1 MEARDERVSVPAGQG
16 RAVRVAAGARV
27 RVVDPHGGQVG
38 DLFAFNAAD
47 PSEHH
52 SAGHTRAHTNRLF
65 PAVGERFVTNRRRP
79 ILTLLADDSPGRHDM
94 LIPACD
100 PARYAQLGVPGH
112 ASCATNLRAALGEL
126 GLASVAP
133 EPPQPIN
140 VFMDIPVAPDGS
152 LRWLP
157 APTSPGDAITFRA
170 ELDCVLVLCAC
181 PQDLAGINAG
191 DLTPLAIDLL
201 PPRPAPVGKQPTE
214 ERSSSPAPRRV
225 HQ

>member
-1 MEARDERVSVPAGQG
+1 MERVSVPAGRG
-16 RAVRVAAGARV
+16 RAVRVEAGARA
-27 RVVDPHGGQVG
+27 RVVDAHGGQVG

-47 PSEHH
+47 PSEYH
-52 SAGHTRAHTNRLF
+52 SAGHTRAHTGRLF
-65 PAVGERFVTNRRRP
+65 PVVGEQFVTNRRRP

-100 PARYAQLGVPGH
+100 PARYARLGAPGH

-126 GLASVAP
+126 GLATV

-140 VFMDIPVAPDGS
+140 VFMDIPVAPDGR

-170 ELDCVLVLCAC
+170 EMDCVLVLSAC

-191 DLTPLAIDLL
+191 ELTPLVLDLL
-201 PPRPAPVGKQPTE
+201 PE
-214 ERSSSPAPRRV
+214 E
-225 HQ
+225 